1 MTLLDVRDANV
12 FCGEVLHDPPV
23 FQTNVD
29 LDTLEEGAADLAFQP
44 HVVDANL
51 DLVALLEP

>member
-29 LDTLEEGAADLAFQP
+29 LDTLEEGAADRTLQP
-44 HVVDANL
+44 HVIDADL
-51 DLVALLEP
+51 DFVTLLEA